1 MGGLVAGCDGRTSD
15 ALASLWRVR
24 RHVPPVG
31 SCVAAVRCRRGLRR
45 GLVCSGAELLCVAW
59 QLVVRAD
66 TTVEALC
73 VDASGVPPEL
83 VVTTYGYSGRC

>member
-1 MGGLVAGCDGRTSD
+1 MCCGASVGTCRPSD
-15 ALASLWRVR
+15 RALL
-24 RHVPPVG
+24 
-31 SCVAAVRCRRGLRR
+31 RGLRR

-73 VDASGVPPEL
+73 VDASGMPPEL
-83 VVTTYGYSGRC
+83 VVTTYARVLRQVRVLPAAAAYSESVRWRI

>member
-1 MGGLVAGCDGRTSD
+1 MRAAMAERATRWLRCGASVGTCRPSD
-15 ALASLWRVR
+15 RALL
-24 RHVPPVG
+24 
-31 SCVAAVRCRRGLRR
+31 RGLRR

>member
-1 MGGLVAGCDGRTSD
+1 MRAAMAERATRWLRCGASVGTCRPSD
-15 ALASLWRVR
+15 RAL
-24 RHVPPVG
+24 P
-31 SCVAAVRCRRGLRR
+31 RGLR
-45 GLVCSGAELLCVAW
+45 SGAELQCVAW